1 MQKLGMKNHFI
12 AGEPRHNLAAGS
24 NYIQADVPQ
33 LAMLICKAKAD
44 PVKRS
49 SGKERVRIWI
59 RTVGNRIEHKT
70 RQSKFLFLYFL
81 NPNQMIMAHKNKH
94 LVESL
99 TKGMIQ

>member
-44 PVKRS
+44 PRS
-49 SGKERVRIWI
+49 PISLRISRTGEAQLLRLESFKCFLMSPSFNSEI
-59 RTVGNRIEHKT
+59 RLSIETNAKDHNR
-70 RQSKFLFLYFL
+70 
-81 NPNQMIMAHKNKH
+81 
-94 LVESL
+94 
-99 TKGMIQ
+99 